1 MPAPRPD
8 PPPHDTRTRLARP
21 ALLLDNSIRIPGTD
35 FRIGLDAIIGL
46 IPGLGDFAG
55 ALLSS
60 YIVGQAWRMG
70 VPKSTLV
77 RMGFNVLVEGVV
89 GAVPLFGDI
98 FDAAW
103 KANHRNVQLLHAHL
117 ENPRRAVR
125 ASRSFVVLLLAALLL
140 LLLGIGLAAYGLMR
154 GLMALGASV

>member
-1 MPAPRPD
+1 MPTSRPE
-8 PPPHDTRTRLARP
+8 PPPHATRARLARL
-21 ALLLDNSIRIPGTD
+21 AWLLDNSIRVPGTD

-46 IPGLGDFAG
+46 IPGLGDFVG

-60 YIVGQAWRMG
+60 YIVGQAWQMG
-70 VPKSTLV
+70 VPKSTLT

-125 ASRSFVVLLLAALLL
+125 ASRAFVVLLLTALLVL
-140 LLLGIGLAAYGLMR
+140 LLALGLAVYALVR
-154 GLMALGASV
+154 GLMSLGASV

>member
-8 PPPHDTRTRLARP
+8 PPPHDTRTRLARL
-21 ALLLDNSIRIPGTD
+21 AWLLDNSIRIPGTD